1 MAGIWFRRRLVL
13 SITLIVA
20 ISGSIACKNKHEKP
34 SSQSDNPSSGH
45 IEIVA
50 DESFAPLLQDEIT
63 NFSQIYKDTKIDVRF
78 LPELKMTTEFFGH
91 ENVRLMVIARRLYED
106 EKLYFEKMGL
116 PPRETK
122 IAIDAV
128 AFIIN
133 PSNVDTQLTYEQV
146 QGIMSG
152 KINSWKEINA
162 KSPLSKISLVFD
174 NQQSSTIRFLND
186 KLMEG
191 QLLTKQEF
199 AVKSNPEVINYV
211 ENNPSSIGVVGVGW
225 LSKTDNS
232 MIGKFPAEI
241 RVVAISAKAK
251 PDTYYLPE
259 KRFLYSLQY
268 PFLRELFI
276 ISQEKHSGLGT
287 GFATYV
293 ASDEGQR
300 IVQRSGLL
308 PIDKAVRIIELK
320 DKF

>member
-1 MAGIWFRRRLVL
+1 M
-13 SITLIVA
+13 IVA
-20 ISGSIACKNKHEKP
+20 ISGSIACKNKNEKA
-34 SSQSDNPSSGH
+34 SAQSDHPSSGH

-50 DESFAPLLQDEIT
+50 DESFAPLVQDEIT
-63 NFSQIYKDTKIDVRF
+63 NFSHIYKDTKIDARF
-78 LPELKMTTEFFGH
+78 LAELKMTSEFFGH
-91 ENVRLMVIARRLYED
+91 ENVRLMIIARRLYED

-116 PPRETK
+116 LPRETK

-133 PSNVDTQLTYEQV
+133 PSNADTQLTYEQI

-152 KINSWKEINA
+152 KINSWQQINA

-174 NQQSSTIRFLND
+174 NQQSSTVRFLSD

-191 QLLTKQEF
+191 QSVTKQAF
-199 AVKSNPEVINYV
+199 AVESNPEVIAYV

-225 LSKTDNS
+225 LSEKEDPT
-232 MIGKFPAEI
+232 IGKFPEGI
-241 RVVAISAKAK
+241 SVVAISAKEK

-276 ISQEKHSGLGT
+276 ISQEKYSGLGT